1 MSSTQSS
8 DSGNYKYK
16 NASFLSKISFWWMT
30 PLLWRGY
37 FDPLELDDL
46 GHLPEDDS
54 SRSHY
59 DQFLIIYQ
67 SLKVTFIHSLHIHGC
82 MKTLNF
88 HRRKEIHF
96 GYVT

>member
-1 MSSTQSS
+1 
-8 DSGNYKYK
+8 
-16 NASFLSKISFWWMT
+16 MT

-37 FDPLELDDL
+37 FDPLELEDL

-67 SLKVTFIHSLHIHGC
+67 SLKVNFLGIFLLKAKNSSSLKLYKFRISFYFYDQADIIAC
-82 MKTLNF
+82 
-88 HRRKEIHF
+88 
-96 GYVT
+96 Y

>member
-1 MSSTQSS
+1 MSSNQSP
-8 DSGNYKYK
+8 DNGNYKYK
-16 NASFLSKISFWWMT
+16 NATFLSKISFCWMT

-37 FDPLELDDL
+37 FEPLELNDL

-67 SLKVTFIHSLHIHGC
+67 SLKVMLIFYFIFS
-82 MKTLNF
+82 
-88 HRRKEIHF
+88 
-96 GYVT
+96 